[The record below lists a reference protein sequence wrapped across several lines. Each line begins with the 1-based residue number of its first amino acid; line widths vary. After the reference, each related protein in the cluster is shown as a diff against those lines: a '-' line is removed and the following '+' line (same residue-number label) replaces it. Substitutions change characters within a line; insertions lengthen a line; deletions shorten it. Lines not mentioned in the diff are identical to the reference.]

1 MDSGKPTPVSDEE
14 GFSAALERH
23 ELLYAGLDLI
33 DQGLT
38 VFDANLRLVAWNQAF
53 LDLLEFPDELARL
66 GTPFEAFIRHNAERG
81 EYGPGDIEQQVAER
95 VEVARQ
101 FLPHTMERVRPDGQV
116 LKVHGVPLP
125 GKGFIT
131 IYTDI
136 TTQRNYER
144 LIENENAELDRRVR
158 ERTAELEG
166 ANAGLRK
173 AKANLDL
180 VAADLRLSEARLRL
194 ITDTVPAFIA
204 YIDRHLVYRFAN
216 KGYADWTGRTK
227 ETVIGQTVETVM
239 GAELFQ
245 TLQPHLRKA
254 QAGQQVGYEYSR
266 VRADGRT
273 VYARSTLVPEI
284 GADGQVMGF
293 FSLSLDITE
302 QVLAQNALLRAQK
315 MEAVG
320 ELAGGLAHDFN
331 NLLTVVLGN
340 LAALQEKHA
349 HATALMEYVD
359 PAIQAARR
367 GVEVIRQLL
376 TFSRQQPLEPQSI
389 EVGRLVL
396 NLTRLL
402 RSSLPSTI
410 SITTQLPEEPLF
422 AFADPHQLEN
432 ALLNLALNARDAMPE
447 GGRLRIEIA
456 PESIL
461 AIGVGERPLAPGDY
475 VRITVRDNGCGMDG
489 ATLARAFEPFFTT
502 KRFDG
507 GSGLGLSMV
516 YGFVEQSH
524 GMVHIESTIGAGTAV
539 ILYLPAGSPAP
550 AGERSPA
557 CPAICSASGELVL
570 LVEDEAEVRKI
581 IRMQLVDLG
590 YAVLE
595 ADNGVEALAMIEQIE
610 EIACVVSDVVMPG
623 GVSGWQL
630 AERARRLR
638 PGLHVVL
645 ISGNAQD
652 SAAGLAAELGI
663 DPLYKPFSK
672 EQLALAIHPG
682 P

>member
-1 MDSGKPTPVSDEE
+1 MDSGKSTPTHDEE
-14 GFSAALERH
+14 GFTAALERH
-23 ELLYAGLDLI
+23 ELLHAGLDLI

-38 VFDANLRLVAWNQAF
+38 VFDADLRLVAWNQAF
-53 LDLLEFPDELARL
+53 LDLLDFPEQIARI
-66 GTPFEAFIRHNAERG
+66 GTPFEAFIRYNAERG
-81 EYGPGDIEQQVAER
+81 EYGPGDIEQLVAER
-95 VEVARQ
+95 VAVARQ
-101 FLPHTMERVRPDGQV
+101 FLAHTLERVRPDGRI
-116 LKVHGVPLP
+116 LKIHGVPLP
-125 GKGFIT
+125 GKGFIS

-136 TTQRNYER
+136 STQRNYER

-227 ETVIGQTVETVM
+227 ETVVGQTVETVM
-239 GAELFQ
+239 GSELFQ
-245 TLQPHLRKA
+245 TLQPHLRRA
-254 QAGQQVGYEYSR
+254 QAGQRVGYEYSR
-266 VRADGRT
+266 VRPDGRT

-340 LAALQEKHA
+340 LAALQEKHV

-402 RSSLPSTI
+402 RSSLPMTVSTVWP
-410 SITTQLPEEPLF
+410 TTVSL
-422 AFADPHQLEN
+422 
-432 ALLNLALNARDAMPE
+432 
-447 GGRLRIEIA
+447 
-456 PESIL
+456 
-461 AIGVGERPLAPGDY
+461 VRP
-475 VRITVRDNGCGMDG
+475 
-489 ATLARAFEPFFTT
+489 
-502 KRFDG
+502 
-507 GSGLGLSMV
+507 
-516 YGFVEQSH
+516 
-524 GMVHIESTIGAGTAV
+524 
-539 ILYLPAGSPAP
+539 
-550 AGERSPA
+550 
-557 CPAICSASGELVL
+557 
-570 LVEDEAEVRKI
+570 
-581 IRMQLVDLG
+581 
-590 YAVLE
+590 
-595 ADNGVEALAMIEQIE
+595 
-610 EIACVVSDVVMPG
+610 
-623 GVSGWQL
+623 
-630 AERARRLR
+630 
-638 PGLHVVL
+638 
-645 ISGNAQD
+645 
-652 SAAGLAAELGI
+652 
-663 DPLYKPFSK
+663 
-672 EQLALAIHPG
+672 
-682 P
+682 

>member
-1 MDSGKPTPVSDEE
+1 MDSGKSTPVADEE

-53 LDLLEFPDELARL
+53 LDLLDFPDDLARI

-81 EYGPGDIEQQVAER
+81 EYGPGDIEQQIAER

-101 FLPHTMERVRPDGQV
+101 FLPHTLERVRPDGQV

-227 ETVIGQTVETVM
+227 DTVIGQTVETVM
-239 GAELFQ
+239 GDELFQ
-245 TLQPHLRKA
+245 TLLPHLRKA

-293 FSLSLDITE
+293 FSLSLDVTE

-410 SITTQLPEEPLF
+410 TITTQLPEEALY

-432 ALLNLALNARDAMPE
+432 ALLNLAFNARDAMPE
-447 GGRLRIEIA
+447 GGQLRIEIA
-456 PESIL
+456 PQTIRETT
-461 AIGVGERPLAPGDY
+461 GGERQAAPGDY
-475 VRITVRDNGCGMDG
+475 VRITVHDNGCGMDG

-524 GMVHIESTIGAGTAV
+524 GMVHIESALGAGTAV
-539 ILYLPAGSPAP
+539 ILCLPAGSPTP
-550 AGERSPA
+550 ASERSPA

-595 ADNGVEALAMIEQIE
+595 ADNGVEALAMIEQVE
-610 EIACVVSDVVMPG
+610 EIACVISDVVMPG